1 MSVRSQLGIARLQAA
16 GRVVRVSTPSVDSS
30 LGMKMLPGMLS
41 MIAGSVDVIGF
52 LGLGGLFTA
61 HITGNLILIAA
72 HIVGG
77 TGVSPAHLLSVPVFI
92 AVLGVTRLLAAG
104 LEAAGLASLRPLLLL
119 QLLLLTGFL
128 AFCVV
133 GGPRPNEVIT
143 ILAGMLGVSAMAVQ
157 NAMVVMSLK
166 DSPSTAVMTTNITR
180 FMMDVGEVLLGNDRD
195 KVAEASSRARHTFP
209 AIIGFAGG
217 AGLGAA
223 CFVVA
228 GLWSL
233 ILPTTLALLALAIS
247 LAAPQPN
254 QRHA

>member
-1 MSVRSQLGIARLQAA
+1 VAMPSV
-16 GRVVRVSTPSVDSS
+16 PSVDSS
-30 LGMKMLPGMLS
+30 LGMKLLPSVLS
-41 MIAGSVDVIGF
+41 LIAGSVDVIGF

-72 HIVGG
+72 HIVSG
-77 TGVSPAHLLSVPVFI
+77 TGVPTVHLLSVPVFI
-92 AVLGVTRLLAAG
+92 AVLGLTRLLVAG

-128 AFCVV
+128 AFGVAA
-133 GGPRPNEVIT
+133 GPGVSPDTVMT

-180 FMMDVGEVLLGNDRD
+180 FAMDVGEVLLGNDPD
-195 KVAEASSRARHTFP
+195 KVAEARRRARHTFP
-209 AIIGFAGG
+209 AIIGFSVG

-233 ILPTTLALLALAIS
+233 MLPTTLALLALTIS
-247 LAAPQPN
+247 RKKLSA
-254 QRHA
+254 

>member
-1 MSVRSQLGIARLQAA
+1 MGRV
-16 GRVVRVSTPSVDSS
+16 GRVVRVAMPSVPSVDSS
-30 LGMKMLPGMLS
+30 LGMKMLPSMLS
-41 MIAGSVDVIGF
+41 MIAGSVDVISF
-52 LGLGGLFTA
+52 LGLGGLFAA

-77 TGVSPAHLLSVPVFI
+77 TAVNPAHLLSVPVFI
-92 AVLGVTRLLAAG
+92 AVLGVTRWLVAG

-128 AFCVV
+128 AFGVAA
-133 GGPRPNEVIT
+133 GPSISPDGAIT

-180 FMMDVGEVLLGNDRD
+180 FVMDVGEVLLGNDPD
-195 KVAEASSRARHTFP
+195 KVAEASRRARHTFP

-217 AGLGAA
+217 AGLGAGVL
-223 CFVVA
+223 C
-228 GLWSL
+228 GRR
-233 ILPTTLALLALAIS
+233 ALVPD
-247 LAAPQPN
+247 AAHN
-254 QRHA
+254 SCATRLRNFSRSAQR

>member
-1 MSVRSQLGIARLQAA
+1 MSVRSQLGIARARTE
-16 GRVVRVSTPSVDSS
+16 GRVVRVATPSVDSS
-30 LGMKMLPGMLS
+30 LGMKMLPSVLS
-41 MIAGSVDVIGF
+41 MIAGGADVIGF
-52 LGLGGLFTA
+52 LGLGGLFIA

-72 HIVGG
+72 HIVSR
-77 TGVSPAHLLSVPVFI
+77 TGVSTVHLLSVPVFI
-92 AVLGVTRLLAAG
+92 AVLGLTRLLVAG

-128 AFCVV
+128 AFGVAA
-133 GGPRPNEVIT
+133 GPSISRDKVMT
-143 ILAGMLGVSAMAVQ
+143 IIAGMLGVSGMAVQ

-180 FMMDVGEVLLGNDRD
+180 VVMDVGEVFDPD
-195 KVAEASSRARHTFP
+195 KVAEARRRVRHTFP
-209 AIIGFAGG
+209 AIIGFAVG

-233 ILPTTLALLALAIS
+233 MLPTTLALLALAIS
-247 LAAPQPN
+247 LAAPERN
-254 QRHA
+254 QQHA

>member
-1 MSVRSQLGIARLQAA
+1 MA
-16 GRVVRVSTPSVDSS
+16 TPSVDSS
-30 LGMKMLPGMLS
+30 LGMKMLPSVLS
-41 MIAGSVDVIGF
+41 LIAGSIDVIGF

-72 HIVGG
+72 HIVSG
-77 TGVSPAHLLSVPVFI
+77 TRVPTVHLLSVPVFI
-92 AVLGVTRLLAAG
+92 AVLGLTRLLVAI

-128 AFCVV
+128 AFGVAAGSSV
-133 GGPRPNEVIT
+133 NPDTVMT
-143 ILAGMLGVSAMAVQ
+143 ILAGMLGVSGMAVQ

-166 DSPSTAVMTTNITR
+166 DSPTTAVMTTNITR
-180 FMMDVGEVLLGNDRD
+180 FVMDVGEILLGNDPD
-195 KVAEASSRARHTFP
+195 KVTEARRRARHTFP

-233 ILPTTLALLALAIS
+233 MLPTTLALLAFAIS
-247 LAAPQPN
+247 RKKLVADL
-254 QRHA
+254 R